1 MENKNIEYAQA
12 DAKTFFSSGFNC
24 AESSL
29 LSICKAL
36 KINSDAVPNIATG
49 FGAGVS
55 RHGSI
60 CGALSGAVMA
70 MGLAEG
76 RKDPKDN
83 DTKIK
88 LYEKAA
94 AFLDKFKTE
103 FGTVDCR
110 ELTGCNLLSA
120 EGREKFTNEKFHGE
134 VCTKFVEFAVAE
146 GIKALKNK

>member
-1 MENKNIEYAQA
+1 MENKNIENAPA

-29 LSICKAL
+29 LSICRAL
-36 KINSDAVPNIATG
+36 EINSDAVPNIATG

-83 DTKIK
+83 DAKIK

-110 ELTGCNLLSA
+110 ELTGCNLLSK
-120 EGREKFTNEKFHGE
+120 EGREKFTNEKIHEE
-134 VCTKFVEFAVAE
+134 VCVKFVEFAVAE
-146 GIKALKNK
+146 GIKALKK